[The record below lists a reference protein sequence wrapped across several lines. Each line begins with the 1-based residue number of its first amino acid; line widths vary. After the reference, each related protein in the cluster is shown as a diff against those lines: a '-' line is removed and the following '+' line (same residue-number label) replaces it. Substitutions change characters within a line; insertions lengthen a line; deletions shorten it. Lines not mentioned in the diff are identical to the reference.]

1 MNARSFIDTNVL
13 LYADAGDAGDK
24 QRLAV
29 ALIRSHMV
37 EASGV
42 VSTQVLQ
49 EFAAAGLRKLG
60 LPLEL
65 VRARLEFFAGFEVIS
80 ASPKAILQAL
90 DVRQRWNLSFYDALI
105 VQAAQASG
113 CTELLTENLH
123 AGANFNGV
131 RVVNPFA

>member
-1 MNARSFIDTNVL
+1 MNARSFIGTNVL
-13 LYADAGDAGDK
+13 LYADAGDAARK
-24 QRLAV
+24 QNIAID
-29 ALIRSHMV
+29 LIRSHMV

-65 VRARLEFFAGFEVIS
+65 VRARLEFFAGFEVIPT
-80 ASPKAILQAL
+80 SPQAILQAL

-113 CTELLTENLH
+113 CTELLTEDLH
-123 AGANFNGV
+123 AGVTIAGV
-131 RVVNPFA
+131 RVVNPFG

>member
-105 VQAAQASG
+105 VQVAQASG

>member
-1 MNARSFIDTNVL
+1 MNARSFIDTNEL

-37 EASGV
+37 EAFGV

-113 CTELLTENLH
+113 CTELLTEDLH

>member
-13 LYADAGDAGDK
+13 LYADAGDAGDR

>member
-13 LYADAGDAGDK
+13 LYADAGDAAGK
-24 QRLAV
+24 QNIAID
-29 ALIRSHMV
+29 LIRSHMV

-42 VSTQVLQ
+42 ISTQVLQ

-113 CTELLTENLH
+113 CTELLTEDLH

-131 RVVNPFA
+131 RVLNPFA

>member
-1 MNARSFIDTNVL
+1 MNARTFIDTNIL

-24 QRLAV
+24 QKRAV
-29 ALIRSHMV
+29 ELIRSHMT

-42 VSTQVLQ
+42 ISTQVLQ

-60 LPLEL
+60 LSLEL
-65 VRARLEFFAGFEVIS
+65 VRARLEFFSGFEVVT
-80 ASPKAILQAL
+80 ASPQAILQAL

-113 CTELLTENLH
+113 CTELLTEDLQ
-123 AGANFNGV
+123 AGATIAGV
-131 RVVNPFA
+131 RVVNPFG

>member
-24 QRLAV
+24 QKLAV

-65 VRARLEFFAGFEVIS
+65 VRGRLEFFTGFEVIS
-80 ASPKAILQAL
+80 ASPQAISQAL

-113 CTELLTENLH
+113 CTELLTEDLQ
-123 AGANFNGV
+123 AGATIAGV
-131 RVVNPFA
+131 RVVNPFG

>member
-24 QRLAV
+24 QKRAV
-29 ALIRSHMV
+29 ELIRSHMV

-42 VSTQVLQ
+42 ISTQVLQ

-65 VRARLEFFAGFEVIS
+65 VRARLEFFAGFEVVS
-80 ASPKAILQAL
+80 VSPQAILQTL

-113 CTELLTENLH
+113 CTELLTEDLH
-123 AGANFNGV
+123 AGAIIAGV
-131 RVVNPFA
+131 RVINPFA

>member
-1 MNARSFIDTNVL
+1 MNSRSFIDTNVL

-90 DVRQRWNLSFYDALI
+90 DVRQRWNLSFYAALI

-113 CTELLTENLH
+113 CTELLTEDLH

>member
-29 ALIRSHMV
+29 TLIRSHMV

-65 VRARLEFFAGFEVIS
+65 VRARLEFFSGFEVIS

-105 VQAAQASG
+105 VQAAQACG
-113 CTELLTENLH
+113 CTELLTEDLE

>member
-1 MNARSFIDTNVL
+1 MNVRSFIDTNVL

-113 CTELLTENLH
+113 CTELLTEDLH

>member
-113 CTELLTENLH
+113 CTELLTEDLH

>member
-1 MNARSFIDTNVL
+1 MTARSFIDTNVL

-113 CTELLTENLH
+113 CTELLTEDLH